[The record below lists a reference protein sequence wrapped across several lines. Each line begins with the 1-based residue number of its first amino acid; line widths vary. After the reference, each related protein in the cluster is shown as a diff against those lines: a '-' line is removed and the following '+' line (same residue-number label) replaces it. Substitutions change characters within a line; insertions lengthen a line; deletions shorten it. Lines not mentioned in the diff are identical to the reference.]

1 MNRKKVLLTHSFK
14 GGTGKTVLAINIAH
28 YLAKTT
34 KVLFIDGDLLAPS
47 LEKVIPQKDEESI
60 KKTWPDFLE
69 GTYSDVEDVIYD
81 TPIDNLD
88 VIYSPPPEIGK
99 SFLSEKKMN
108 WWVTALRKELTC
120 RDVWFQDLD
129 YDYVIIDNQNGIS
142 MNSANN
148 ITTSDC
154 GFLVLRPVTYGVSGT
169 SALIKEM
176 YKTIHGIR
184 ERADYLIWNQ
194 IPRSSNKKQNT
205 KVNELLRSWDE
216 YFKQINVDPI
226 AKIYYNA
233 DLSISMLEES
243 NKSMLGVSSYIQKH
257 VKDILKISNIT

>member
-1 MNRKKVLLTHSFK
+1 MNRKKVILTHSFK

-28 YLAKTT
+28 YLAKNY
-34 KVLFIDGDLLAPS
+34 KILFIDGDLLAPS
-47 LEKVIPQKDEESI
+47 LEKVIPQNNNKSI

-69 GTYSDVEDVIYD
+69 GTFTSVEDVIYE
-81 TPIDNLD
+81 TGIKNLD

-99 SFLSEKKMN
+99 SFLSEKNMN

-176 YKTIHGIR
+176 YRTIHGIR
-184 ERADYLIWNQ
+184 ERVDYLIWNQ
-194 IPRSSNKKQNT
+194 IPRSSSKSQNK
-205 KVNELLRSWDE
+205 KVNELLSSWDE
-216 YFKQINVDPI
+216 YFNQINVNPI

-233 DLSISMLEES
+233 DLSISMLEE
-243 NKSMLGVSSYIQKH
+243 KVDTLLGVSSYIQKH
-257 VKDILKISNIT
+257 VKSILKISNIL